1 MKIVFLDSLS
11 LGNKDLSRF
20 EKFGEF
26 IEYKTTSPLELA
38 ERIVDAD
45 IIITNKVI
53 MGEKEFSYSPK
64 LKLICICATGV
75 NNIDIPEARKKGIAV
90 INVKDYST
98 ESVAQ
103 MTLTFMLNLSS
114 SFSSYN
120 DLIKSGAWPK
130 SPIFTMLNYPFFN
143 LKGKTLGIIGYGA
156 IGKRVEELAKVFGM
170 NILISQRPRTNEA
183 AEGRVEFDKVL
194 KKSDFITIHAP
205 LNENTENLFDLEAF
219 KLMKKTSFLI
229 NTARGPIVV
238 EEDLAKALKEG
249 LISGAAIDVM
259 KKEPPLDNNPLFDA
273 PNLIITPHMA
283 WASKESIDTLLL
295 GVEKN
300 ISDFL
305 SGTLKSL

>member
-11 LGNKDLSRF
+11 LGGQDLSRF
-20 EKFGEF
+20 KKFGEF

-38 ERIVDAD
+38 DRIMDAE
-45 IIITNKVI
+45 ILITNKVI

-75 NNIDIPEARKKGIAV
+75 NNIDIPEAKKKGIAV

-103 MTLTFMLNLSS
+103 MAITFMLNLSS

-130 SPIFTMLNYPFFN
+130 SPIFTMLNYPFLN

-156 IGKRVEELAKVFGM
+156 IGKRVEELAKAFGM
-170 NILISQRPRTNEA
+170 NILISQRPRTKEKK
-183 AEGRVEFDKVL
+183 EGRVKFDKVL
-194 KKSDFITIHAP
+194 KESDFITIHAP

-219 KLMKKTSFLI
+219 KLMKKNSFLI

-305 SGTLKSL
+305 SGSLKSL

>member
-1 MKIVFLDSLS
+1 MNVVFLDSLS

-38 ERIVDAD
+38 DRIADAD
-45 IIITNKVI
+45 IIITNKVV
-53 MGEKEFSYSPK
+53 MGEKEFLYAPK
-64 LKLICICATGV
+64 LKLVCICATGV
-75 NNIDIPEARKKGIAV
+75 NNIDIPEAKKRGITV

-114 SFSSYN
+114 SFPAYN
-120 DLIKSGAWPK
+120 ELIKSGAWPK
-130 SPIFTMLNYPFFN
+130 SPIFTMLDFPFSN

-156 IGKRVEELAKVFGM
+156 IGKRVEEFAKVFGM
-170 NILISQRPRTNEA
+170 KVLISQRPRTDELV
-183 AEGRVEFDKVL
+183 EGRVEFKNLL
-194 KKSDFITIHAP
+194 KESDFVSIHAP
-205 LNENTENLFDLEAF
+205 LNENTENLFDMEAF
-219 KLMKKTSFLI
+219 KLMKRTSFLI

-238 EEDLAKALKEG
+238 EEDLAKALNEG
-249 LISGAAIDVM
+249 IIRGAAIDVM
-259 KKEPPLDNNPLFDA
+259 KKEPPLEENPLFCA

-305 SGTLKSL
+305 SGSLEGL

>member
-249 LISGAAIDVM
+249 LISGVAIDVM

-305 SGTLKSL
+305 SGSLKSL

>member
-1 MKIVFLDSLS
+1 
-11 LGNKDLSRF
+11 
-20 EKFGEF
+20 
-26 IEYKTTSPLELA
+26 
-38 ERIVDAD
+38 
-45 IIITNKVI
+45 
-53 MGEKEFSYSPK
+53 
-64 LKLICICATGV
+64 
-75 NNIDIPEARKKGIAV
+75 
-90 INVKDYST
+90 
-98 ESVAQ
+98 
-103 MTLTFMLNLSS
+103 
-114 SFSSYN
+114 
-120 DLIKSGAWPK
+120 
-130 SPIFTMLNYPFFN
+130 
-143 LKGKTLGIIGYGA
+143 
-156 IGKRVEELAKVFGM
+156 M

-205 LNENTENLFDLEAF
+205 LNENTEKLFDLEAF

-305 SGTLKSL
+305 SGSLKSL

>member
-11 LGNKDLSRF
+11 LGGQDLSRF
-20 EKFGEF
+20 KKFGEF
-26 IEYKTTSPLELA
+26 IEYKTTNPLELA
-38 ERIVDAD
+38 DRIMDAE
-45 IIITNKVI
+45 ILITNKVI

-75 NNIDIPEARKKGIAV
+75 NNIDIPEAKKKGIAV

-103 MTLTFMLNLSS
+103 MAITFMLNLSS
-114 SFSSYN
+114 SFSPYN

-156 IGKRVEELAKVFGM
+156 IGKRVEELAKAFGM
-170 NILISQRPRTNEA
+170 NTLISQRPRTNQTL
-183 AEGRVEFDKVL
+183 EGRIPFEKLL
-194 KKSDFITIHAP
+194 KESDFITVHAP
-205 LNENTENLFDLEAF
+205 LNENTENLFDIDAF
-219 KLMKKTSFLI
+219 KLMKETSFFI

-238 EEDLAKALKEG
+238 EEDLAKALNEG
-249 LISGAAIDVM
+249 LIRGAAIDVM
-259 KKEPPLDNNPLFDA
+259 RKEPPLETNPLFNA
-273 PNLIITPHMA
+273 PNLIIMPHMA